1 MQVALAATFDDMIEA
16 RATRARSTLHG
27 LRVLVVEDES
37 IVSFLLEDML
47 SELGCRVI
55 GLASSVRQAL
65 AMLAQEKPDAAV
77 LDVNLRGEMAF
88 PIAERLQSDAIPFVF
103 ATGYGAP
110 GIPERWRKCP
120 VVQKPFRLTELAGA
134 LEAAVVPRS
143 D

>member
-1 MQVALAATFDDMIEA
+1 MFDHMTGPGATN
-16 RATRARSTLHG
+16 TRSTLNG

-55 GLASSVRQAL
+55 GHASNVRQAL
-65 AMLAQEKPDAAV
+65 SLLAQQKPDAAV

-88 PIAERLQSDAIPFVF
+88 PVAEQLQSDTIPFLF

-110 GIPERWRKCP
+110 GIPERWRQCP
-120 VVQKPFRLTELAGA
+120 VVQKPFRMSELASA
-134 LEAAVVPRS
+134 LEAAMAPHPN
-143 D
+143 

>member
-1 MQVALAATFDDMIEA
+1 MMEA
-16 RATRARSTLHG
+16 RATRARSPLHG

-55 GLASSVRQAL
+55 GLASNVRQAL
-65 AMLAQEKPDAAV
+65 AMLAQVRPDAAV

-88 PIAERLQSDAIPFVF
+88 PIADRLQSDAIPFVF
-103 ATGYGAP
+103 ATGYGAR

-120 VVQKPFRLTELAGA
+120 VVQKPFRLSELASA
-134 LEAAVVPRS
+134 LGAAVSARAG
-143 D
+143 